1 MGKGKKR
8 FRSRAYKQ
16 LGVEHITLGE
26 SLLERI
32 NSDSFF
38 YQNESGEDVV
48 IKESVLKDKFE
59 EILEEGD
66 WAGR

>member
-1 MGKGKKR
+1 MAKSKEK
-8 FRSRAYKQ
+8 FKSKAYKT

-38 YQNESGEDVV
+38 YQNESGDDVI
-48 IKESVLKDKFE
+48 IKESLLKDKLD
-59 EILEEGD
+59 EILGD
-66 WAGR
+66 GD